1 MVELSAGPPPEGPLI
16 VFQTRLGPPSQ
27 QDIELGIAGYSLS
40 DERGATVYDGLVRC
54 ELRADSLE
62 MELSDVA
69 VDLGFD
75 REIAFSLDPEQGF
88 AEVLGPLLH
97 RIINRPEPSE
107 SPAPPA
113 G

>member
-1 MVELSAGPPPEGPLI
+1 MVELAAGPPPEGPLI

-27 QDIELGIAGYSLS
+27 QDIELGMTGYSLS

-62 MELSDVA
+62 LELSDVA
-69 VDLGFD
+69 VGLGFD

-88 AEVLGPLLH
+88 AEVLAPLLQ
-97 RIINRPEPSE
+97 RIINRQQPPEASE
-107 SPAPPA
+107 APAR
-113 G
+113 